1 METKWSLVGLT
12 GLPPGHPASPKGA
25 ALPDEACHPDIPALM
40 TLDKSLVDQC
50 CRAIMLDI
58 ETTEVAVGSSER
70 PVIAYAVFER

>member
-1 METKWSLVGLT
+1 MEFRRPDGPSSGSSGLAK
-12 GLPPGHPASPKGA
+12 GRGIAGRSVSSGHTRANES
-25 ALPDEACHPDIPALM
+25 
-40 TLDKSLVDQC
+40 LDKSLVDQC